1 MEYLIHILIMLS
13 IYFVLTSSAHLL
25 IGMTNLITLSHAA
38 FFGIGSYVT
47 ALVTSALGMSLLMS
61 LITVFI
67 CNGLIAFVFSIPTI
81 KLKDDYFVLVTL
93 GFQSIVYAMIYNW
106 ENLTQG
112 AQGYSG
118 ISGGKLLGLIEIVD
132 TRLFLVISILIS
144 VFIGYLM
151 YRMINS
157 PFGRVLK
164 SMREDDILLI
174 SQGKNPI
181 KYKRWALVLSAAFCG
196 VAGYEFA
203 TYTTY
208 INPSSFNLNE
218 SIFILSAVLIGGI
231 GNVKGS
237 VLGAILIVVLPELFR
252 FIPILSEYA
261 APLREI
267 SYAFMLL
274 LVLYFMPKGLAGNF
288 TLK

>member
-1 MEYLIHILIMLS
+1 MLS

-38 FFGIGSYVT
+38 FFGIGAYVT
-47 ALVTSALGMSLLMS
+47 AIVTSGLGMSLIMS
-61 LITVFI
+61 LATVFI
-67 CNGLIAFVFSIPTI
+67 FNGLIALVFSIPAI
-81 KLKDDYFVLVTL
+81 KLKGDYFVLVTL
-93 GFQSIVYAMIYNW
+93 GFQSIVYSLMYNW
-106 ENLTQG
+106 EDLTQG

-118 ISGGKLLGLIEIVD
+118 ITGGKLFGLIEIIEP
-132 TRLFLVISILIS
+132 RSSLIISILIS
-144 VFIGYLM
+144 VFICYLM

-164 SMREDDILLI
+164 SMREDDVLLI
-174 SQGKNPI
+174 SQGKNPM

-203 TYTTY
+203 AYTTY

-237 VLGAILIVVLPELFR
+237 ILGATFIVVLPEIFR
-252 FIPILSEYA
+252 FIPILNQHA

-267 SYAFMLL
+267 SYATILM
-274 LVLYFMPKGLAGNF
+274 LVLYFKPIGLVGNF
-288 TLK
+288 SLK

>member
-1 MEYLIHILIMLS
+1 MLS
-13 IYFVLTSSAHLL
+13 IYFLLTSSAHLL

-47 ALVTSALGMSLLMS
+47 ALVTSALGIP
-61 LITVFI
+61 LITSLALVFI
-67 CNGLIAFVFSIPTI
+67 CNGLIALIFSLPTI
-81 KLKDDYFVLVTL
+81 KLKDDYFVLATL
-93 GFQSIVYAMIYNW
+93 GFQSIVYTILYNW
-106 ENLTQG
+106 EEVTYG

-118 ISGGKLLGLIEIVD
+118 ITGGKLFGLVKIN
-132 TRLFLVISILIS
+132 TPYSFLVVSIIISAL
-144 VFIGYLM
+144 VGYIM

-157 PFGRVLK
+157 PFGTILK
-164 SMREDDILLI
+164 SLREDDTLLI

-181 KYKRWALVLSAAFCG
+181 KYKRWALVLSASFCG
-196 VAGYEFA
+196 LAGYQFA
-203 TYTTY
+203 AYMTY

-237 VLGAILIVVLPELFR
+237 AFGAILIVVLPEAFR
-252 FIPILSEYA
+252 FTPIFSEHA

-267 SYAFMLL
+267 SYAFILL
-274 LVLYFMPKGLAGNF
+274 LILYYKPKGLAGKY